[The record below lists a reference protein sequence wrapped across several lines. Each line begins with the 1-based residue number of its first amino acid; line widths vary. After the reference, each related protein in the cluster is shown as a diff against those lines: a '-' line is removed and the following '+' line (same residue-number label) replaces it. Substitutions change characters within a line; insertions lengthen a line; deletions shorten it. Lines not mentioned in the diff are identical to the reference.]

1 VDIASWLRS
10 LGLEQYRS
18 AFQENDI
25 DAGVLLTLTDGDL
38 RGLGVTSL
46 GHRKRMLAAIASLDR
61 VTHTPNDS
69 NGGVRAPDKTASAQR
84 EAALQPV
91 HAERRQLTIMFVDL
105 VGSTALSERLDPEDM
120 RNILAAYQHAV
131 ASEVSRWGG
140 HVARFMGDGALVY
153 FGWPRAH
160 EDEAERAVRAA
171 LAVVE
176 IVSDLQCSPG
186 IALSARVG
194 IATGLVVVGD
204 LVGEGAAL
212 EETVIGATPNLA
224 ARLQQL
230 APPGAVVIA
239 ENTRHLLGRLFVLA
253 DLGLQAVKGI
263 EDPVR
268 AFHVLG
274 AGAAESRFDAL
285 HGATL
290 APLVGREQELALLL
304 ARFERAKDGDG
315 QVVLLCGEAG
325 IGKSRLVRAL
335 RERLGEEPFTM
346 LSHFC
351 SPYHT
356 NSALYPII
364 GFLERAANL
373 GRDEP
378 AERQLDKIESLLER
392 TADSVGEVTPLIADL
407 LGVPAGERY
416 PPLDLTPQEKKG
428 KTLKALAGQL
438 TALAAHQPVLAFY
451 EDAHWADHS
460 TIELLGM
467 VIDGVQRVPALV
479 LITLRPEFV
488 PPWPGYAHVT
498 TLSLNRL
505 SQRQVTAIVEQVTSG
520 KSLPTEVGDQ
530 ILAKTDGVPLFA
542 EELTKTML
550 ESGFLEEQADRF
562 VLRGPLPPLAVPSTL
577 QASLMARLDRLAP
590 VKEVAQIGA
599 VIGRDFSHELLAT
612 ITPLGAHTLR
622 AALAQLL
629 AAELVFRRGVPPD
642 VTYTFKHAL
651 VQDAAYESLL
661 KSRRQQLHAHV
672 AHALQ
677 ERFPDRVAHQPE
689 LLAHHF
695 TEARLAE
702 QAVVYWRQAG
712 ERASGRSANVEAI
725 SHLNKGLELIESLSD
740 APRHANEEFA
750 LRMAIAGPLIATKGY
765 SAAEVEETYSRARQL
780 CEQIGPSAELF
791 PVLRGLWN
799 CYFVRGELQRARDLA
814 QRLIVLADEQGDP
827 LRRALARRALG
838 STLFFLGQFA
848 DARQHLD
855 QGIVLDDEVEA
866 SQDRRA
872 HVLLHAERPG
882 VVCRLY
888 SAWNQWLLGYP
899 DRALTAINAALALSQ
914 GLAHAHSLAFTL
926 NFAAVVHLWR
936 REFKAAQVR
945 AEAAISIAREHS
957 FAQWFA
963 MGTMSRGVALSG
975 LGEHAKGIA
984 QLQEGFARWESI
996 GAQLA
1001 NTKWLGFTAEAHAA
1015 AGQFD
1020 VAFAAL
1026 NRAADAAGASAEA
1039 FYQAH
1044 LHTLR
1049 AVLLV
1054 KMGARTE
1061 AEAWLHKAI
1070 DLARIQSAKSLELRA
1085 ATNFARL
1092 WRDQGGRSDARELLA
1107 PVYGWFTE
1115 GFDTPDLK
1123 EAGVLLDELGE
1134 RASSAIGNASI

>member
-1 VDIASWLRS
+1 MDIASWLRS

-61 VTHTPNDS
+61 VAHTPNDS